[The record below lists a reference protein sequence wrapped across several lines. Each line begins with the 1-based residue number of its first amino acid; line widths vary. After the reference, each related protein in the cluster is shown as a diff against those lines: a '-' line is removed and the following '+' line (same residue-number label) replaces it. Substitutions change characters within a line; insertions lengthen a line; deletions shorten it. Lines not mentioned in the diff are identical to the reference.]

1 MMYLKC
7 KDEIEAIKFINLSL
21 TFKSDDEIWML
32 DKDGSLK
39 ENY

>member
-7 KDEIEAIKFINLSL
+7 KDEIEEIKFRNLSL